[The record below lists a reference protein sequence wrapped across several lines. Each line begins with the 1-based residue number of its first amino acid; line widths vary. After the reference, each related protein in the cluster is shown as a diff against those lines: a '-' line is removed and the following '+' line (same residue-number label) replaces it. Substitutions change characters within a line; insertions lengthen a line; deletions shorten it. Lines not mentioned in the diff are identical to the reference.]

1 MKYCFKQG
9 FQKKYPQK
17 RVIALAGNP
26 NVGKSTIFNELT
38 GLKQHTGNWTGKTVD
53 NVYGY
58 YGYCDKNYKVYD
70 LPGTYSLIPHS
81 KEEEHAR
88 DFICLEHYDVM
99 VVVCD
104 ALCLE
109 RNLNLVLQILEI
121 TNNVIVCVN
130 LLDEAQKK
138 GIQIDLKKLEQIL
151 GIPVIGTCAR
161 NKIGINEL
169 VQMIEQYQSQE
180 AFHVSYDDF
189 LEEKIKEVEV
199 VLKKVL
205 PENLN
210 TRFFALRFIE
220 QDQKMIQRLEETTNF
235 ELQKYP
241 ELIQLGK
248 KVHTELKEHG
258 YYLLKHQIVKMIYQ
272 KSEKICAQVVT
283 NQKQRQIS
291 KFERLFQKKWFGI
304 PMMLLLLFLIFWI
317 TMVGANIPSEL
328 LFQFF
333 AWLGDWLRYLLEMFR
348 VPTYFCNLLLDG
360 AYQTVTWVIAVM
372 FPPMT
377 IFFPLFTILEDFGL
391 LPRIAF
397 QLDKQFAKCH
407 ACGKQA
413 LTMCMGFGCNAV
425 GVTGTRIIDSKRERL
440 LAMITNNFV
449 PCNGRFPTM
458 IAIITMFFVGFSSGI
473 QNTCLSALILTSFI
487 LFGIVMTFLVSYILS
502 KTVLKGVPSAFVLE
516 LPPFRKP
523 QIGKVIVHS
532 IFHRTLFVLGRAI
545 SVALPAGIL
554 IFLLAN
560 TNING
565 SNLLMI
571 CADFLDPF
579 ARMIGLDGVILLSF
593 FLGFPA
599 NEIVMPIMLMIY
611 LSKTTMVE
619 MNDLLRVKEI
629 LLNNGWT
636 LITAICTIL
645 FSLLH
650 FPCSTTCLTIK
661 KETKSWKWMFF
672 TIVLTTSIA
681 VIVCF
686 LVSHIFTFL
695 LLVS

>member
-9 FQKKYPQK
+9 FQKKYPQE

-53 NVYGY
+53 NAYGY

-189 LEEKIKEVEV
+189 LEEKIKEVEA
-199 VLKKVL
+199 VLKKTL

-220 QDQKMIQRLEETTNF
+220 QDQKIIQRLEETTNF

-258 YYLLKHQIVKMIYQ
+258 YYLLKHQIVKTIYQ
-272 KSEKICAQVVT
+272 KSEEICSQVVT

-372 FPPMT
+372 LPPMA

-458 IAIITMFFVGFSSGI
+458 IAIITMFFIGFSSGI
-473 QNTCLSALILTSFI
+473 QNTFLSALILTGII
-487 LFGIVMTFLVSYILS
+487 LFGIAMTFLVSYILS

-565 SNLLMI
+565 SDLLMI

>member
-1 MKYCFKQG
+1 MKCCFKQG
-9 FQKKYPQK
+9 FQKKYPQE

-53 NVYGY
+53 NAYGY

-161 NKIGINEL
+161 NRIGINEL

-189 LEEKIKEVEV
+189 LEEKIKEVEA
-199 VLKKVL
+199 VLKNTL

-258 YYLLKHQIVKMIYQ
+258 YYLLKHQIVKTIYQ
-272 KSEKICAQVVT
+272 KSEEICSQVVT

-372 FPPMT
+372 LPPMA

-458 IAIITMFFVGFSSGI
+458 IAIITMFFIGFSSGI
-473 QNTCLSALILTSFI
+473 QNTFLSALILTGII
-487 LFGIVMTFLVSYILS
+487 LFGIAMTFLVSYILS

-565 SNLLMI
+565 SDLLMI

-645 FSLLH
+645 FS
-650 FPCSTTCLTIK
+650 
-661 KETKSWKWMFF
+661 MFYY
-672 TIVLTTSIA
+672 LSD
-681 VIVCF
+681 
-686 LVSHIFTFL
+686 H
-695 LLVS
+695 

>member
-9 FQKKYPQK
+9 FQKKYPQE

-53 NVYGY
+53 NAYGY

-138 GIQIDLKKLEQIL
+138 GIQIDLKKLEKIL

-189 LEEKIKEVEV
+189 LEEKIKEVEA
-199 VLKKVL
+199 VLKKTL

-220 QDQKMIQRLEETTNF
+220 QDQKMLQRLEETTNF

-258 YYLLKHQIVKMIYQ
+258 YYLLKHQIVKTIYQ
-272 KSEKICAQVVT
+272 KSEKICSQVVT

-372 FPPMT
+372 LPPMA

-458 IAIITMFFVGFSSGI
+458 IAIITMFFIGFSSGI
-473 QNTCLSALILTSFI
+473 QNTFLSALILTGII
-487 LFGIVMTFLVSYILS
+487 LFGIAMTFLVSYILS

>member
-9 FQKKYPQK
+9 FQKKYPQE

-53 NVYGY
+53 NAYGY

-138 GIQIDLKKLEQIL
+138 GIQIDLKKLEKIL

-189 LEEKIKEVEV
+189 LEEKIKEVEA
-199 VLKKVL
+199 VLKKTL

-220 QDQKMIQRLEETTNF
+220 QDQKMLQRLEETTNF

-258 YYLLKHQIVKMIYQ
+258 YYLLKHQIVKTIYQ
-272 KSEKICAQVVT
+272 KSEEICSQVVT

-372 FPPMT
+372 LPPMA

-458 IAIITMFFVGFSSGI
+458 IAIITMFFIGFSSGI
-473 QNTCLSALILTSFI
+473 QNTFLSALILTGII
-487 LFGIVMTFLVSYILS
+487 LFGIAMTFLVSYILS

-565 SNLLMI
+565 SDLLMI

>member
-1 MKYCFKQG
+1 MKCCFKQG
-9 FQKKYPQK
+9 FQKKYPQE

-53 NVYGY
+53 NAYGY

-70 LPGTYSLIPHS
+70 LPGTYSLISHS

-189 LEEKIKEVEV
+189 LEEKIKEVEA
-199 VLKKVL
+199 VLKKTL

-258 YYLLKHQIVKMIYQ
+258 YYLLKHQIVKTIYQ
-272 KSEKICAQVVT
+272 KSEEICSQVVT
-283 NQKQRQIS
+283 NQKQRRIS

-372 FPPMT
+372 LPPMA

-458 IAIITMFFVGFSSGI
+458 IAIITMFFIGFSSGI
-473 QNTCLSALILTSFI
+473 QNTFLSALILTGII
-487 LFGIVMTFLVSYILS
+487 LFGIAMTFLVSYILS

-565 SNLLMI
+565 SDLLMI

-681 VIVCF
+681 AIVCF
-686 LVSHIFTFL
+686 LVSHIFTFFL
-695 LLVS
+695 SVS

>member
-9 FQKKYPQK
+9 FQKKYPQE

-53 NVYGY
+53 NAYGY

-138 GIQIDLKKLEQIL
+138 GIQIDLKKLEKIL

-189 LEEKIKEVEV
+189 LEEKIKEVEA
-199 VLKKVL
+199 VLKKTL

-258 YYLLKHQIVKMIYQ
+258 YYLLKHQIVKTIYQ
-272 KSEKICAQVVT
+272 KSEEICSQVVT

-372 FPPMT
+372 LPPMA

-458 IAIITMFFVGFSSGI
+458 IAITTMFFIGFSSGI
-473 QNTCLSALILTSFI
+473 QNTFLSALILTGII
-487 LFGIVMTFLVSYILS
+487 LFGIAMTFLVSYILS

-565 SNLLMI
+565 SDLLMI

-593 FLGFPA
+593 FLSFPA

>member
-9 FQKKYPQK
+9 FQKKYPQE

-53 NVYGY
+53 NAYGY

-161 NKIGINEL
+161 NRIGINEL

-189 LEEKIKEVEV
+189 LEEKIKEVEA
-199 VLKKVL
+199 VLKNTL

-258 YYLLKHQIVKMIYQ
+258 YYLLKHKIVKTIYQ
-272 KSEKICAQVVT
+272 KSEEICSQVVT

-372 FPPMT
+372 FPPMA

-473 QNTCLSALILTSFI
+473 QNTFLSALILTGII
-487 LFGIVMTFLVSYILS
+487 LFGIAMTFLVSYILS

-523 QIGKVIVHS
+523 QIRKVIVHS

-672 TIVLTTSIA
+672 TILLTTSIA

-695 LLVS
+695 LSVS

>member
-1 MKYCFKQG
+1 MKCCFKQG
-9 FQKKYPQK
+9 FQKKYPQE

-53 NVYGY
+53 NAYGY

-70 LPGTYSLIPHS
+70 LPGTYSLISHS

-138 GIQIDLKKLEQIL
+138 GIQIDLKKLEKIL

-189 LEEKIKEVEV
+189 LEEKIKEVEA
-199 VLKKVL
+199 VLKKTL

-220 QDQKMIQRLEETTNF
+220 QDQKMLQRLEETTNF

-258 YYLLKHQIVKMIYQ
+258 YYLLKHQIVKTIYQ
-272 KSEKICAQVVT
+272 KSEEICSQVVT

-348 VPTYFCNLLLDG
+348 VPTYFCNLLLYG

-372 FPPMT
+372 LPPMA

-458 IAIITMFFVGFSSGI
+458 IAIITMFFIGFSSGI
-473 QNTCLSALILTSFI
+473 QNTFLSALILTGII
-487 LFGIVMTFLVSYILS
+487 LFGIAMTFLVSYILS

-565 SNLLMI
+565 SDLLMI

-672 TIVLTTSIA
+672 TIVLTTSIT

-686 LVSHIFTFL
+686 LVSHIFTFF

>member
-9 FQKKYPQK
+9 FQKKYPQE

-53 NVYGY
+53 NAYGY

-161 NKIGINEL
+161 NRIGINEL

-189 LEEKIKEVEV
+189 LEEKIKEVEA
-199 VLKKVL
+199 VLKNTL

-258 YYLLKHQIVKMIYQ
+258 YYLLKHQIVKTIYQ
-272 KSEKICAQVVT
+272 KSEEICSQVVT

-372 FPPMT
+372 LPPMA

-473 QNTCLSALILTSFI
+473 QNTFLSALILTGII
-487 LFGIVMTFLVSYILS
+487 LFGIAMTFLVSYILS
-502 KTVLKGVPSAFVLE
+502 KIVLKGVPSAFVLE

>member
-9 FQKKYPQK
+9 FQKKYPQE

-53 NVYGY
+53 NAYGY

-161 NKIGINEL
+161 NRIGINEL

-189 LEEKIKEVEV
+189 LEEKIKEVEA
-199 VLKKVL
+199 VLKNTL

-258 YYLLKHQIVKMIYQ
+258 YYLLKHKIVKTIYQ
-272 KSEKICAQVVT
+272 KSEEICSQVVT

-328 LFQFF
+328 LFHFF

-372 FPPMT
+372 LPPMA

-458 IAIITMFFVGFSSGI
+458 IAIITMFFIGFSSGI
-473 QNTCLSALILTSFI
+473 QNTFLSALILTGII
-487 LFGIVMTFLVSYILS
+487 LFGIAMTFLVSYILS

-565 SNLLMI
+565 SDLLMI

-672 TIVLTTSIA
+672 TIVLTASIA

-686 LVSHIFTFL
+686 LVSHIFTFFL
-695 LLVS
+695 SVS

>member
-1 MKYCFKQG
+1 
-9 FQKKYPQK
+9 
-17 RVIALAGNP
+17 
-26 NVGKSTIFNELT
+26 
-38 GLKQHTGNWTGKTVD
+38 
-53 NVYGY
+53 
-58 YGYCDKNYKVYD
+58 
-70 LPGTYSLIPHS
+70 
-81 KEEEHAR
+81 
-88 DFICLEHYDVM
+88 
-99 VVVCD
+99 
-104 ALCLE
+104 
-109 RNLNLVLQILEI
+109 
-121 TNNVIVCVN
+121 
-130 LLDEAQKK
+130 
-138 GIQIDLKKLEQIL
+138 
-151 GIPVIGTCAR
+151 
-161 NKIGINEL
+161 
-169 VQMIEQYQSQE
+169 
-180 AFHVSYDDF
+180 
-189 LEEKIKEVEV
+189 
-199 VLKKVL
+199 
-205 PENLN
+205 
-210 TRFFALRFIE
+210 
-220 QDQKMIQRLEETTNF
+220 MIQRLEETTNF

-258 YYLLKHQIVKMIYQ
+258 YYLLKHKIVKTIYQ
-272 KSEKICAQVVT
+272 KSEEICSQVVT

-328 LFQFF
+328 LFRFF

-372 FPPMT
+372 LPPMA

-473 QNTCLSALILTSFI
+473 QNTFLSALILTSFI

>member
-1 MKYCFKQG
+1 MKCCFKQG
-9 FQKKYPQK
+9 FQKKYPQE

-53 NVYGY
+53 NAYGY

-70 LPGTYSLIPHS
+70 LPGTYSLISHS

-189 LEEKIKEVEV
+189 LEEKIKEVEA
-199 VLKKVL
+199 VLKKTL

-258 YYLLKHQIVKMIYQ
+258 YYLLKHQIVKTIYQ
-272 KSEKICAQVVT
+272 KSEEICSQVVT

-372 FPPMT
+372 LPPMA

-458 IAIITMFFVGFSSGI
+458 IAIITMFFIGFSSGI
-473 QNTCLSALILTSFI
+473 QNTFLSALILTSII
-487 LFGIVMTFLVSYILS
+487 LFGIAMTFLVSYILS

-545 SVALPAGIL
+545 SVAIPAGLVIW
-554 IFLLAN
+554 IFAN
-560 TNING
+560 VGING
-565 SNLLMI
+565 ESLLSI
-571 CADFLDPF
+571 VANFLNPF
-579 ARMIGLDGVILLSF
+579 AKILGLDGYILTAF
-593 FLGFPA
+593 IFGIPA
-599 NEIVMPIMLMIY
+599 NEIVLPIILMCY
-611 LSKTTMVE
+611 LGGNSLVNM
-619 MNDLLRVKEI
+619 DDISSIGQI
-629 LLNNGWT
+629 LIHKGWNN
-636 LITAICTIL
+636 LTAINVMIFTC
-645 FSLLH
+645 LH
-650 FPCSTTCLTIK
+650 FPCSTTLLTIK
-661 KETKSWKWMFF
+661 KETGSLKW
-672 TIVLTTSIA
+672 TIIS
-681 VIVCF
+681 
-686 LVSHIFTFL
+686 FL
-695 LLVS
+695 LPTVCGIVICMFTTFIYNIFIL

>member
-1 MKYCFKQG
+1 MKCCFKQG
-9 FQKKYPQK
+9 FQKKYPQE

-53 NVYGY
+53 NAYGY

-70 LPGTYSLIPHS
+70 LPGTYSLISHS

-138 GIQIDLKKLEQIL
+138 GIQIDLKKLEKIL

-189 LEEKIKEVEV
+189 LEEKIKEVEA
-199 VLKKVL
+199 VLKKTL

-220 QDQKMIQRLEETTNF
+220 QDQKMLQRLEETTNF

-258 YYLLKHQIVKMIYQ
+258 YYLLKHQIVKTIYQ
-272 KSEKICAQVVT
+272 KSEEICSQVVT

-372 FPPMT
+372 LPPMA

-458 IAIITMFFVGFSSGI
+458 IAIITMFFIGFSSGI
-473 QNTCLSALILTSFI
+473 QNTFLSALILTGII
-487 LFGIVMTFLVSYILS
+487 LFGIAMTFLVSYILS

>member
-9 FQKKYPQK
+9 FQKKYPQE

-53 NVYGY
+53 NAYGY

-189 LEEKIKEVEV
+189 LEEKIKEVEA
-199 VLKKVL
+199 VLKKTL

-220 QDQKMIQRLEETTNF
+220 QDQKMLQRLEETTNF

-258 YYLLKHQIVKMIYQ
+258 YYLLKHQIVKTIYQ
-272 KSEKICAQVVT
+272 KSEEICSQVVT

-372 FPPMT
+372 LPPMA

-458 IAIITMFFVGFSSGI
+458 IAIITMFFIGFSSGI
-473 QNTCLSALILTSFI
+473 QNTFLSALILTGII
-487 LFGIVMTFLVSYILS
+487 LFGIAMTFLVSYILS

-565 SNLLMI
+565 SDLLMI

>member
-1 MKYCFKQG
+1 MKCCFKQG
-9 FQKKYPQK
+9 FQKKYPQE

-53 NVYGY
+53 NAYGY

-70 LPGTYSLIPHS
+70 LPGTYSLISHS

-161 NKIGINEL
+161 NRIGINEL

-258 YYLLKHQIVKMIYQ
+258 YYLLKHKIVKTIYQ
-272 KSEKICAQVVT
+272 KSEEICSQVVT

-372 FPPMT
+372 FPPMA

-473 QNTCLSALILTSFI
+473 QNTFLSALILTGII
-487 LFGIVMTFLVSYILS
+487 LFGIAMTFLVSYILS
-502 KTVLKGVPSAFVLE
+502 KIVLKGVPSAFVLE

>member
-1 MKYCFKQG
+1 MKCCFKQG
-9 FQKKYPQK
+9 FQKKYPQE

-53 NVYGY
+53 NAYGY

-70 LPGTYSLIPHS
+70 LPGTYSLISHS

-138 GIQIDLKKLEQIL
+138 GIQIDLKKLEKIL

-189 LEEKIKEVEV
+189 LEEKIKEVEA
-199 VLKKVL
+199 VLKKTL

-220 QDQKMIQRLEETTNF
+220 QDQKMLQRLEETTNF

-258 YYLLKHQIVKMIYQ
+258 YYLLKHQIVKTIYQ
-272 KSEKICAQVVT
+272 KSEEICSQVVT

-348 VPTYFCNLLLDG
+348 VPTYFCNLLLYG

-372 FPPMT
+372 LPPMA

-473 QNTCLSALILTSFI
+473 QNTFLSALILTGII
-487 LFGIVMTFLVSYILS
+487 LFGIAMTFLVSYILS
-502 KTVLKGVPSAFVLE
+502 KIVLKGVPSAFVLE

>member
-9 FQKKYPQK
+9 FQKKYSQE

-53 NVYGY
+53 NAYGY

-220 QDQKMIQRLEETTNF
+220 QDQKMIRRLEETTNF

-258 YYLLKHQIVKMIYQ
+258 YYLLKHQIVKTIYQ
-272 KSEKICAQVVT
+272 KSEKICSQVVT

-328 LFQFF
+328 LFRFF

-372 FPPMT
+372 LPPMA

-473 QNTCLSALILTSFI
+473 QNTFLSALILTGII
-487 LFGIVMTFLVSYILS
+487 LFGIAMTFLVSYILS

>member
-53 NVYGY
+53 NAYGY

-138 GIQIDLKKLEQIL
+138 GIQIDFKKLEQIL
-151 GIPVIGTCAR
+151 GVPVIGTCAR

-210 TRFFALRFIE
+210 TRFFAIRFIE
-220 QDQKMIQRLEETTNF
+220 QDQKMIRRLEETTNF

-258 YYLLKHQIVKMIYQ
+258 YYLLKHQIVKTIYQ
-272 KSEKICAQVVT
+272 KSEKICSQVVT
-283 NQKQRQIS
+283 NQKQGQIS

-348 VPTYFCNLLLDG
+348 LPTYFCNLLLDG

-372 FPPMT
+372 LPPMA

-473 QNTCLSALILTSFI
+473 QNTFLSALILTSFI

>member
-9 FQKKYPQK
+9 FQKKYSQE

-53 NVYGY
+53 NAYGY

-151 GIPVIGTCAR
+151 GVPVIGTCAR

-220 QDQKMIQRLEETTNF
+220 QDQKMIRRLEETTNF

-258 YYLLKHQIVKMIYQ
+258 YYLLKHQIVKTIYQ
-272 KSEKICAQVVT
+272 KSEKICSQVVT

-328 LFQFF
+328 LFRFF

-372 FPPMT
+372 LPPMA

-473 QNTCLSALILTSFI
+473 QNTFLSALILTGII
-487 LFGIVMTFLVSYILS
+487 LFGIAMTFLVSYILS

>member
-1 MKYCFKQG
+1 MKCCFKQG
-9 FQKKYPQK
+9 FQKKYPQE

-53 NVYGY
+53 NAYGY

-189 LEEKIKEVEV
+189 LEEKIKEVEA
-199 VLKKVL
+199 VLKKTL

-258 YYLLKHQIVKMIYQ
+258 YYLLKHQIVKTIYQ
-272 KSEKICAQVVT
+272 KSEEICSQVVT
-283 NQKQRQIS
+283 NQKQRRIS

-372 FPPMT
+372 LPPMA

-473 QNTCLSALILTSFI
+473 QNTFLSALILTSFI

-565 SNLLMI
+565 SDLLMI

-611 LSKTTMVE
+611 LSKMTMVE

>member
-9 FQKKYPQK
+9 FQKKYPQE

-53 NVYGY
+53 NAYGY

-151 GIPVIGTCAR
+151 GVPVIGTCAR

-220 QDQKMIQRLEETTNF
+220 QDQKMIRRLEETTNF

-372 FPPMT
+372 LPPMA

-473 QNTCLSALILTSFI
+473 QNTFLSALILTGII

-672 TIVLTTSIA
+672 TILLTTSIA

-686 LVSHIFTFL
+686 LVSHIFTFHL
-695 LLVS
+695 SVS

>member
-9 FQKKYPQK
+9 FQKKYPQE

-53 NVYGY
+53 NAYGY

-70 LPGTYSLIPHS
+70 LPGTYSLISHS

-138 GIQIDLKKLEQIL
+138 GIQIDLKKLEKIL

-189 LEEKIKEVEV
+189 LEEKIKEVEA
-199 VLKKVL
+199 VLKKTL

-220 QDQKMIQRLEETTNF
+220 QDQKMLQRLEETTNF

-258 YYLLKHQIVKMIYQ
+258 YYLLKHQIVKTIYQ
-272 KSEKICAQVVT
+272 KSEEICSQVVT

-372 FPPMT
+372 LPPMA

-458 IAIITMFFVGFSSGI
+458 IAIITMFFIGFSSGI
-473 QNTCLSALILTSFI
+473 QNTFLSALILTGII
-487 LFGIVMTFLVSYILS
+487 LFGIAMTFLVSYILS

-565 SNLLMI
+565 SDLLMI

-686 LVSHIFTFL
+686 LVSHIFTFFL
-695 LLVS
+695 SVS

>member
-1 MKYCFKQG
+1 MKCCFKQG
-9 FQKKYPQK
+9 FQKKYPQE

-53 NVYGY
+53 NAYGY

-70 LPGTYSLIPHS
+70 LPGTYSLISHS

-138 GIQIDLKKLEQIL
+138 GIQIDLKKLEKIL

-189 LEEKIKEVEV
+189 LEEKIKEVEA
-199 VLKKVL
+199 VLKKTL

-220 QDQKMIQRLEETTNF
+220 QDQKIIQRLEETTNF

-258 YYLLKHQIVKMIYQ
+258 YYLLKHQIVKTIYQ
-272 KSEKICAQVVT
+272 KSEEICSQVVT

-372 FPPMT
+372 LPPMA

-458 IAIITMFFVGFSSGI
+458 IAIITMFFIGFSSGI
-473 QNTCLSALILTSFI
+473 QNTFLSALILTGII
-487 LFGIVMTFLVSYILS
+487 LFGIAMTFLVSYILS

-565 SNLLMI
+565 SDLLMI

>member
-1 MKYCFKQG
+1 MKCCFKQG
-9 FQKKYPQK
+9 FQKKYPQE

-53 NVYGY
+53 NAYGY

-189 LEEKIKEVEV
+189 LEEKIKEVEA
-199 VLKKVL
+199 VLKKTL

-220 QDQKMIQRLEETTNF
+220 QDQKMLQRLEETTNF

-258 YYLLKHQIVKMIYQ
+258 YYLLKHQIVKTIYQ
-272 KSEKICAQVVT
+272 KSEEICSQVVT

-372 FPPMT
+372 LPPMA

-458 IAIITMFFVGFSSGI
+458 IAIITMFFIGFSSGI
-473 QNTCLSALILTSFI
+473 QNTFLSALILTGII
-487 LFGIVMTFLVSYILS
+487 LFGIAMTFLVSYILS

-565 SNLLMI
+565 SDLLMI

>member
-9 FQKKYPQK
+9 FQKKYPQE

-53 NVYGY
+53 NAYGY

-189 LEEKIKEVEV
+189 LEEKIKEVEA
-199 VLKKVL
+199 VLKKTL

-220 QDQKMIQRLEETTNF
+220 QDQKMLQRLEETTNF

-258 YYLLKHQIVKMIYQ
+258 YYLLKHQIVKTIYQ
-272 KSEKICAQVVT
+272 KSEEICSQVVT

-372 FPPMT
+372 LPPMA

-458 IAIITMFFVGFSSGI
+458 IAIITMFFIGFSSGI
-473 QNTCLSALILTSFI
+473 QNTFLSALILTGII
-487 LFGIVMTFLVSYILS
+487 LFGIAMTFLVSYILS

-565 SNLLMI
+565 SDLLMI

-661 KETKSWKWMFF
+661 KKQK
-672 TIVLTTSIA
+672 A
-681 VIVCF
+681 GNGCF
-686 LVSHIFTFL
+686 LQL
-695 LLVS
+695 Y

>member
-9 FQKKYPQK
+9 FQKKYPQE

-53 NVYGY
+53 NAYGY

-189 LEEKIKEVEV
+189 LEEKIKEVEA
-199 VLKKVL
+199 VLKKTL

-220 QDQKMIQRLEETTNF
+220 QDQKIIQRLEETTNF

-248 KVHTELKEHG
+248 KVHAELKEHG
-258 YYLLKHQIVKMIYQ
+258 YYLLKHQIVKTIYQ
-272 KSEKICAQVVT
+272 KSEEICSQVVT

-372 FPPMT
+372 LPPMA

-458 IAIITMFFVGFSSGI
+458 IAIITMFFIGFSSGI
-473 QNTCLSALILTSFI
+473 QNTFLSALILTGII
-487 LFGIVMTFLVSYILS
+487 LFGIAMTFLVSYILS

-565 SNLLMI
+565 SDLLMI

-672 TIVLTTSIA
+672 TIVLTASIA

>member
-1 MKYCFKQG
+1 MKCCFKQG
-9 FQKKYPQK
+9 FQKKYPQE

-53 NVYGY
+53 NAYGY

-138 GIQIDLKKLEQIL
+138 GIQIDLKKLEKIL

-189 LEEKIKEVEV
+189 LEEKIKEVEA
-199 VLKKVL
+199 VLKKTL

-220 QDQKMIQRLEETTNF
+220 QDQKMLQRLEETTNF

-258 YYLLKHQIVKMIYQ
+258 YYLLKHQIVKTIYQ
-272 KSEKICAQVVT
+272 KSEEICSQVVT

-372 FPPMT
+372 LPPMA

-458 IAIITMFFVGFSSGI
+458 IAIITMFFIGFSSGI
-473 QNTCLSALILTSFI
+473 QNTFLSALILTGII
-487 LFGIVMTFLVSYILS
+487 LFGIAMTFLVSYILS

-565 SNLLMI
+565 SDLLMI

>member
-9 FQKKYPQK
+9 FQKKYSQE

-53 NVYGY
+53 NAYGY

-151 GIPVIGTCAR
+151 GVPVIGTCAR

-220 QDQKMIQRLEETTNF
+220 QDQKMIRRLEETTNF

-258 YYLLKHQIVKMIYQ
+258 YYLLKHQIVKTIYQ
-272 KSEKICAQVVT
+272 KSEKICSQVVT

-328 LFQFF
+328 LFRFF

-372 FPPMT
+372 LPPMA

-473 QNTCLSALILTSFI
+473 QNTFLSALILTGII
-487 LFGIVMTFLVSYILS
+487 LFGIAMTFLVSYILS

-672 TIVLTTSIA
+672 TILLTTSIA

-686 LVSHIFTFL
+686 LVSHIFTFHL
-695 LLVS
+695 SVS

>member
-9 FQKKYPQK
+9 FQKKYPQE

-53 NVYGY
+53 NAYGY

-189 LEEKIKEVEV
+189 LEEKIKEVEA
-199 VLKKVL
+199 VLKKTL

-258 YYLLKHQIVKMIYQ
+258 YYLLKHQIVKTIYQ
-272 KSEKICAQVVT
+272 KSEEICSQVVT
-283 NQKQRQIS
+283 NQKQRRIS

-372 FPPMT
+372 LPPMA

-458 IAIITMFFVGFSSGI
+458 IAIITMFFIGFSSGI
-473 QNTCLSALILTSFI
+473 QNTFLSALILTGII
-487 LFGIVMTFLVSYILS
+487 LFGIAMTFLVSYILS